1 MENKFFRFLLYF
13 FRDILPKEVIPF
25 LGGLLFFWA
34 FCTMG
39 VIVAYL
45 VCRGWLIVFTGDVDF
60 LPSLALLPGW
70 LFPVSGV
77 FLMFLSFFC
86 RGWRDK

>member
-1 MENKFFRFLLYF
+1 MWEAISFAFVPRYSLERSYSLS
-13 FRDILPKEVIPF
+13 RWSV
-25 LGGLLFFWA
+25 FFWA

-39 VIVAYL
+39 AIVAYL
-45 VCRGWLIVFTGDVDF
+45 VCRGWIIAFTGDVNF
-60 LPSLALLPGW
+60 LPSLVLLPDW

-77 FLMFLSFFC
+77 LLMFLFFFV